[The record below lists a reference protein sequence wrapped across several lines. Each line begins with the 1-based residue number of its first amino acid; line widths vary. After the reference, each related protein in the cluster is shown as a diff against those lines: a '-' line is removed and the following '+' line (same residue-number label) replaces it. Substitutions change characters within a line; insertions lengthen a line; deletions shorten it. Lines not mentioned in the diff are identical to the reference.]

1 MQWIK
6 TIDWPI
12 WIGVLCLIIGFREA
26 SVWLMTQFNRPELGN
41 LVGLLSLL
49 IVLFTW
55 RKIKSL
61 PQRLVDVNNKIMKE
75 SAFAF
80 LPISAGSLMMMVHM
94 GKEIPVFLAV
104 LTFSTLVPLWIY
116 AKMAKRWL

>member
-41 LVGLLSLL
+41 LVGLISLL